1 MTSQDGME
9 ITRRFFKAIEELKAR
24 KEIRGLGT
32 FTNRYN
38 INRWNLITVRDN
50 PANSNLKPEYLAYL
64 TEGYNV
70 SAEWLLLG
78 TGTMFKEPKFQIV
91 KADR

>member
-1 MTSQDGME
+1 MTSKDGIE
-9 ITRRFFKAIEELKAR
+9 ITRRFFMAIEELKAR
-24 KEIRGLGT
+24 KIIRGLGT

-38 INRWNLITVRDN
+38 VNRWNLITVRDN
-50 PANSNLKPEYLAYL
+50 PDKSTLKPEYLAYL

-78 TGTMFKEPKFQIV
+78 TGTMFKEPIFTIV
-91 KADR
+91 KAGL